1 MAVSR
6 RKWFACV
13 GMVAIAATGL
23 VLWRHS
29 KKEQPEVYHES
40 PEAREARRSNLHRI
54 STESIRYGLSLAT
67 AISNTNELPA
77 HLHQK
82 LQEAYDFVRA
92 ANVYQFDPD
101 VRRYKEERSRPATRW
116 RPEDYYVQFQT
127 PTHLVGFNE
136 RGMKVVA
143 PLWDGSNPRLDGE
156 RTNRSTFYQA
166 TGAWTEMR

>member
-1 MAVSR
+1 MAVSG

-13 GMVAIAATGL
+13 GMAAIAATSL

-29 KKEQPEVYHES
+29 KREQPEVYHES
-40 PEAREARRSNLHRI
+40 PEAREAVRSNLHRI

-101 VRRYKEERSRPATRW
+101 VRRYKEERTPLPRRPQR
-116 RPEDYYVQFQT
+116 EDYYVRFET
-127 PTHLVGFNE
+127 PT
-136 RGMKVVA
+136 
-143 PLWDGSNPRLDGE
+143 
-156 RTNRSTFYQA
+156 
-166 TGAWTEMR
+166 